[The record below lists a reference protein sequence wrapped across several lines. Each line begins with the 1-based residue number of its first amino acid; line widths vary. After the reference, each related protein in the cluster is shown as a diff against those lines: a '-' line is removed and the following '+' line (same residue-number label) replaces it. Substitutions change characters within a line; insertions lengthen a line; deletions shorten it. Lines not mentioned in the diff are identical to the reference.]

1 MIGNTIAFIPVRGGS
16 KSIPLKNIK
25 LINGKPL
32 VCWVLD
38 AALNCREI
46 DKVVVSTDSDEI
58 REIAGRYTTDKIMAM
73 DRSEEVSTDIA
84 STESVMLEF
93 AEKYS
98 FQNMILIQ
106 ATSPLLRSEDLF
118 NGIGIFNQKGI
129 DSVLSVV
136 RQKRFLWS
144 NSSQGAKAINYD
156 PLNRPRRQD
165 FEGLYVENGAFYIT
179 SRERL
184 LDTKCRISGK
194 IDLVE
199 MAEETYFEIDEASD
213 WKIVEG
219 LLKESLDTKKRL
231 EEKVSRLKCLLSDCD
246 GVLTDG
252 GMYYSEKGDELKKF
266 NTKDGMGLR
275 FIQENG
281 FITGIITGEK
291 IDLVRRRAEKMR
303 VNELYCGVR
312 NKMEV
317 LDKICEKYNLEYE
330 EIAYI
335 GDDINDLEVL
345 ENVGLACTVNDGMDC
360 IKEVADYI
368 TCVNGGRGAVREV
381 VELILDL
388 RNRKK

>member
-58 REIAGRYTTDKIMAM
+58 REIAGRYTTDKIMTI
-73 DRSEEVSTDIA
+73 DRSEKVSTDIA

-118 NGIGIFNQKGI
+118 NGIGKFNQKGI